1 MENKLSVVVFSGGRG
16 TATICDALKR
26 HPQISLTVL
35 VNTYDDGK
43 STGALRRFVPG
54 MLGPSDIRKNIAQLM
69 PDQDRSDLALRKI
82 IEHRLPDDI
91 SFATGMSILEAL
103 AAGQAPAAD
112 AVLDEAFSELRVGQL
127 RCVSRYA
134 RAMLDHLRRQ
144 HADGNPFPMGDC
156 AVGNLLFT
164 GSYLLQGQ
172 DFNRAV
178 DDFRRFCEAEPKI
191 FNVTD
196 GENAVLVGLKEDGEF
211 LADEASIV
219 SFQSPCPI
227 ADIFLLDRYLTT
239 EERAQLADRPFG
251 EAAALLAR
259 REVVPKINP
268 AAAKAL
274 AEADVII
281 YGPGTQHSSLF
292 PSYITAGLGALIAG
306 NKSADKVFVSNLLTD
321 HEIQGETANS
331 LFCKLAHYLNSKGRT
346 AFGCKDLVTVS
357 FLQTAEPTEAGNPSY
372 VECDPTDYPFTQGRV
387 ILGNWK
393 DGQGR
398 HFGGRVLDELVR
410 IVNSRVQKKL
420 RSFPY
425 MVSIVVPGLNEQR
438 TVSQVLHELTLLNLE
453 ELGVSKEIIY
463 VDGGSTDRS
472 VELARSVRG
481 VRVYEH
487 AEARGRGAALRFGAQ
502 KATGNIIA
510 FFPSDAE
517 YGLQG
522 LVEAVKMVSRS
533 EYPIVFGSRL
543 IKCLDLSD
551 QIRGIYGRNYLS
563 YLLSKYGGMLM
574 SLTTQLLYNRFVM
587 DVFTSVKV
595 FDAEVFRRLKL
606 VGNGVDL
613 DAEIVAKAA
622 INRVFILEIP
632 VDYYPRTRQ
641 QGKKITVRDGLA
653 SLAAL
658 LRYVV
663 APPKSFLGRLLER
676 PTTAETGRDTG
687 PAASSE
693 TIESSQDIIPSGH
706 WPLVSGTD
714 EAAAAD
720 SQARP
725 AARKAA

>member
-1 MENKLSVVVFSGGRG
+1 MKDKLSVVVFSGGRG

-82 IEHRLPDDI
+82 IEHRLPEDI
-91 SFATGMSILEAL
+91 SFETGMTILEAL
-103 AAGQAPAAD
+103 AAGQPPTAD
-112 AVLDEAFSELRVGQL
+112 AVLNGAFAELRVGQL
-127 RCVSRYA
+127 RSVSRYA
-134 RAMLDHLRRQ
+134 RAVLDYLRLQLAQRN
-144 HADGNPFPMGDC
+144 AFPMGDC

-178 DDFRRFCEAEPKI
+178 DDFRCFCEAEPDI
-191 FNVTD
+191 LNVTD
-196 GENAVLVGLKEDGEF
+196 GKNAVLVGLKEDGEF

-227 ADIFLLDRYLTT
+227 TDIFLLDRYLTAG
-239 EERAQLADRPFG
+239 ERKQLSARPVG
-251 EAAALLAR
+251 EAAALLAQ
-259 REVVPKINP
+259 REMFPAINP

-274 AEADVII
+274 READVII

-292 PSYITAGLGALIAG
+292 PSYITEGLGALIAG

-346 AFGCKDLVTVS
+346 AFTCKELVTVS
-357 FLQTAEPTEAGNPSY
+357 FLQTAEASDAGTISY
-372 VECDPTDYPFTQGRV
+372 VECDPTNYPFTQGRV
-387 ILGNWK
+387 ILGNWQ

-420 RSFPY
+420 RSFSY
-425 MVSIVVPGLNEQR
+425 MVSIIVPGLNEQR
-438 TVSQVLHELTLLNLE
+438 TVRQVLHELTLLNLE
-453 ELGVSKEIIY
+453 ELGISKEIIY

-487 AEARGRGAALRFGAQ
+487 PGAKGRGAALRFGAQ

-517 YGLQG
+517 YGLRG
-522 LVEAVKMVSRS
+522 LVEAVEMVSRS

-551 QIRGIYGRNYLS
+551 VIRGIYGRNYLS

-574 SLTTQLLYNRFVM
+574 SLTTQLLYNRYVM
-587 DVFTSVKV
+587 DVFTGVKV

-613 DAEIVAKAA
+613 EAEIVAKAA

-641 QGKKITVRDGLA
+641 QGKKMTVLDGLA
-653 SLAAL
+653 AL
-658 LRYVV
+658 VTLVRYVM
-663 APPKSFLGRLLER
+663 ASPKSFLGRRRER
-676 PTTAETGRDTG
+676 HATAATRPETTYA
-687 PAASSE
+687 PSSD
-693 TIESSQDIIPSGH
+693 TIESSRDIISSGR
-706 WPLVSGTD
+706 WPLVSGSD
-714 EAAAAD
+714 EEGQSD
-720 SQARP
+720 PQSQP
-725 AARKAA
+725 ATHKAA